1 MLLFAMCPLPC
12 LESGQVGQ
20 SDALQAQLGSD
31 SLENSFDGNFSGESP
46 LAATRTPH
54 LCPAPGSPQPS
65 PDDDA
70 LVLGPAAPAAQHGV
84 VGPAGHGEDVGRQ
97 HARLVVPVPLG
108 DLRGKRWRSGGEGA
122 EGRRGRGGGVRGDS
136 PLSHTAAAAGR
147 GSWR

>member
-1 MLLFAMCPLPC
+1 METSAGRARWLQPGPRTSARLRGAPSTPR
-12 LESGQVGQ
+12 
-20 SDALQAQLGSD
+20 AL
-31 SLENSFDGNFSGESP
+31 
-46 LAATRTPH
+46 
-54 LCPAPGSPQPS
+54 PQPS

-122 EGRRGRGGGVRGDS
+122 EGRRGPAGGVRGDS